1 MTWSVHWINH
11 AFLISNQS
19 PCTRGQVGCVIVDQF
34 NNPVSMGFNGPPR
47 KAPGTLCN
55 VDECERTKQNIQ
67 SGTQIEIGCHHAEQN
82 ALKNALRK
90 GISVLNCSI
99 YITTAP
105 CLVCARLI
113 HHAGIESVYYPSSS
127 AYDQR
132 GKEYLIKNNVKI
144 NMISV
149 SK

>member
-34 NNPVSMGFNGPPR
+34 NNPVSICSTGPPR

>member
-55 VDECERTKQNIQ
+55 VDECERTKQNIK

-82 ALKNALRK
+82 ALMNALRK

-113 HHAGIESVYYPSSS
+113 HHAGIESVHYPSSS